1 MTRRVLL
8 LSAYDAESH
17 RYWRRGLVEAFPE
30 WHWQELTLPARYF
43 SWRIRG
49 NSLSWAF
56 SEREL
61 LEQPYDLLIAT
72 SMTDLAALRGFVPQ
86 LAAIP
91 TLVYFHENQFAYP
104 VTDNARADVAPQ
116 IGNLYTALCADRV
129 VFNSAWNRETFLDG
143 VRKLLQKLPDQVPA
157 GLPERLTER
166 SCVLPVPLRPVP
178 QNEVLQKEV
187 PLIEAQA
194 AGGVDW
200 RDEGKACRLVWVARW
215 EYDKG
220 PGLLL
225 QIVRQLQR
233 RQVEFRL
240 CLLGQQFRQQP
251 TEFAEVCT
259 LAGDHL
265 VQAGY
270 EPDVHRY
277 RAWLAS
283 ADVVLSTAE
292 HEFQGIAVQE
302 AIAAG
307 CLPLLPDRLAYPEW
321 VDGAFLYPVEG
332 LVLEQQAAAA
342 VDRLLALTA
351 PGATVQAPDAT
362 QWLWR
367 QQKHAYQQVFDQL
380 LVSDS
385 V

>member
-1 MTRRVLL
+1 MTRVLL

-30 WHWQELTLPARYF
+30 WQWQELTLPPRYF

-56 SEREL
+56 SAREL
-61 LEQPYDLLIAT
+61 LEQPYDLLITT

-86 LAAIP
+86 LAVIP

-104 VTDNARADVAPQ
+104 VTDSARADVAPQ

-129 VFNSAWNRETFLDG
+129 VFNSAWNRDTFLHG
-143 VRKLLQKLPDQVPA
+143 VRQLLQKLPDQVPV
-157 GLPERLTER
+157 GLPDRLASR
-166 SCVLPVPLRPVP
+166 SCVLPVPLRDR
-178 QNEVLQKEV
+178 
-187 PLIEAQA
+187 PLREKPLEEEPAVEES
-194 AGGVDW
+194 GVDW
-200 RDEGKACRLVWVARW
+200 RDNGQARRLLWVARW

-225 QIVRQLQR
+225 QIVRELQR
-233 RQVEFRL
+233 RQVNFRL

-251 TEFAEVCT
+251 VEFAEVCA
-259 LAGDHL
+259 LAGDYL

-270 EPDVHRY
+270 EPDVHHY

-283 ADVVLSTAE
+283 GDVVFSTAE

-302 AIAAG
+302 AMAAG

-321 VDGAFLYPVEG
+321 VSREFLYPVEG
-332 LVLEQQAAAA
+332 LDLEQQASAA
-342 VDRLLALTA
+342 VDRLLVLTA
-351 PGATVQAPDAT
+351 PGATVEAPDTT

-367 QQKHAYQQVFDQL
+367 QQKTAYQRVFDQL
-380 LVSDS
+380 LPRDGV
-385 V
+385 